1 MCLKPY
7 HIDALRELVNIGVGQ
22 AAGMLNQMLRSHI
35 RLQVPHVKVLS
46 QSELK
51 EEMEELGAETLSA
64 VQLMFNGPSS
74 GIASLA
80 FPTDSAVKFVDILVG
95 EEPGILDFDSI
106 KIGTLTEV
114 GNIVLNGVMGS
125 IGNIL
130 NQRIW
135 YSVPTYIKDPV
146 KGLLGLGDP
155 DPSTTVLWAQTRFTI
170 EQYQLTGDVILLF
183 EMGSLDVL
191 LAAIDRE
198 LGEQS

>member
-1 MCLKPY
+1 MYLKPY

-22 AAGMLNQMLRSHI
+22 AAGVLNQMLRSHI
-35 RLQVPHVKVLS
+35 RLQVPHARVLS
-46 QSELK
+46 LSELK

-95 EEPGILDFDSI
+95 EESGIPDFDSI

-130 NQRIW
+130 NQRIG
-135 YSVPTYIKDPV
+135 YSVPTYMEDPV
-146 KGLLGLGDP
+146 KGLLGLGSP

-170 EQYQLTGDVILLF
+170 EQYQITGDVILLF

-191 LAAIDRE
+191 LGAIDRE
-198 LGEQS
+198 LGE

>member
-1 MCLKPY
+1 MYLKPY

-22 AAGMLNQMLRSHI
+22 AAGVLNQMLRSHI

-46 QSELK
+46 LSELK
-51 EEMEELGAETLSA
+51 EETAKLGAETLSA

-80 FPTDSAVKFVDILVG
+80 FPTDSAVKFADILIG
-95 EEPGILDFDSI
+95 EESGIPDFDSI

-130 NQRIW
+130 NQRIR
-135 YSVPTYIKDPV
+135 YSVPTYIEDSV
-146 KGLLGLGDP
+146 KGLLGLGGP

-170 EQYQLTGDVILLF
+170 EQYQITGDVILLF

-191 LAAIDRE
+191 LATIDRE

>member
-1 MCLKPY
+1 MYLKPY

-22 AAGMLNQMLRSHI
+22 AAGVLNQMLRSHI
-35 RLQVPHVKVLS
+35 RLQVPHARVLS
-46 QSELK
+46 LSELK

-95 EEPGILDFDSI
+95 EESGIPDFDSI

-130 NQRIW
+130 NQRIG
-135 YSVPTYIKDPV
+135 YSVPTYIEDSV
-146 KGLLGLGDP
+146 KGLLGLGGP

-170 EQYQLTGDVILLF
+170 EQYQITGDVILLF

-191 LAAIDRE
+191 LATIDRE